1 MGLREGPICQT
12 LKAQLRRDPALTFEA
27 ARKEALALEEDR
39 AQEDDLPSCMVVQN
53 SEAAAATTPTVDWK
67 QELRAEIMK
76 DVKEQMT
83 QLSKV
88 HGIQVPSRGVVV
100 VRDDCLGSHR
110 ALLGMNVIASC
121 WEELF
126 PLKSPPSAGSRR
138 TADAKEWEQVFTD
151 CHRIQAATAQQ
162 ETTDTARVS
171 CRYAISVPANSEAL
185 VWAKL
190 PSRTRC
196 QNTCVLV
203 EAHEE
208 RQGVEVARALTRVHR
223 GRVPVRV
230 RNLLPHP
237 VLLHRHHKLAK
248 VTGVDATQVVDG
260 PEIHLS
266 EVSPGVIEVS
276 VVQLGTD
283 LKDMGEGLPEHLSCE
298 SLQGDGLSTDQQR
311 QLSQFL
317 AKWQH
322 VFSSHEEDYGCT
334 DLVTHHIPTG
344 EAPPIRERYR
354 PVPPTLYKEIRTLL
368 QAHLNHLDG
377 VFQSLQKYGLK
388 LRPEKCQLFQR
399 EVKFLGHRI
408 GGKGVSPDPDKVAAV
423 QDWQPPGTVRQPL
436 PSTCEGLD

>member
-1 MGLREGPICQT
+1 
-12 LKAQLRRDPALTFEA
+12 
-27 ARKEALALEEDR
+27 
-39 AQEDDLPSCMVVQN
+39 
-53 SEAAAATTPTVDWK
+53 
-67 QELRAEIMK
+67 
-76 DVKEQMT
+76 
-83 QLSKV
+83 
-88 HGIQVPSRGVVV
+88 
-100 VRDDCLGSHR
+100 
-110 ALLGMNVIASC
+110 MNVIASC